1 MSLLKPPRVLDA
13 LAAIK
18 RIKRGMGDV
27 KIAQSSLLLCG
38 AGVALMC
45 FRVCDSCSYMDTS
58 GMVHDNIFCCLG
70 PPFMVFLGVIGLAI
84 TLILKIIIWIQQY
97 KSRII
102 K

>member
-1 MSLLKPPRVLDA
+1 MKYLISLS
-13 LAAIK
+13 I
-18 RIKRGMGDV
+18 
-27 KIAQSSLLLCG
+27 SSLLLCG
-38 AGVALMC
+38 AGAALMC

-70 PPFMVFLGVIGLAI
+70 PPFMVFLGVIGLAMI
-84 TLILKIIIWIQQY
+84 AILKIIIWIKQY